1 MTSDVNRIARNTGVP
16 VKDIIKIKNYLFMD
30 MHDLLGGHRY
40 FDASFHIAQSWQRL
54 MYKDGKDI
62 KPHDM
67 TLIKHELY
75 EMGLVESGIPQDDAH
90 NATSKIYDYKK
101 ESMNIM
107 LKLTEIKR
115 KGNLISAHVVSVD
128 PDPDIFDIVV
138 DYKKEELV
146 NMTKDCQDMYTSMA
160 MSKLIE
166 VAEKSTPSNTP
177 KSAVTAWF

>member
-1 MTSDVNRIARNTGVP
+1 
-16 VKDIIKIKNYLFMD
+16 
-30 MHDLLGGHRY
+30 
-40 FDASFHIAQSWQRL
+40 
-54 MYKDGKDI
+54 
-62 KPHDM
+62 
-67 TLIKHELY
+67 
-75 EMGLVESGIPQDDAH
+75 
-90 NATSKIYDYKK
+90 
-101 ESMNIM
+101 MNIM

-128 PDPDIFDIVV
+128 PEPDIFDIVV

-146 NMTKDCQDMYTSMA
+146 SMTKDCQDMYTSMA